1 MEKVDRHILNGNVIS
16 VNTEISTSCYGATE
30 EKILNLLKKSGK
42 YMEET
47 DIHTWIQ
54 CELRCEEATTT
65 ETAGMESNLKLW
77 LQAEWGGFKAN
88 QSNAQQTAVEEWK
101 IKYSLPLSLRI
112 MKHIYKRSYK

>member
-47 DIHTWIQ
+47 DIHT
-54 CELRCEEATTT
+54 
-65 ETAGMESNLKLW
+65 
-77 LQAEWGGFKAN
+77 
-88 QSNAQQTAVEEWK
+88 
-101 IKYSLPLSLRI
+101 
-112 MKHIYKRSYK
+112 